1 MRSLIGI
8 AVAVMLGWGQRPE
21 FADAARKQKVMGLAG
36 EMDALFAKYFEQSQT
51 PGLVYGVVVDGEVV
65 HVQGWGV
72 SDVEKKT
79 PVGAETVFRI
89 ASMTKSFTALAILKL
104 RDAGKLSLED
114 PVVKWVPEFAGTK
127 LPTRDS
133 APVTVRQLL
142 THGAGFPEDNP
153 WGDRQLGIADRKM
166 GEWVDGGIPFSTP
179 PDTAFEY
186 SNYGFGLLGR
196 IVAKVSGRSYESYL
210 EQEILKPLGLKS
222 ATLEAGKA
230 PAGRRAVGYGRRD
243 GKYFEIASLPH
254 GAFGAMGGLLID
266 ARDLGKYVAYQLS
279 AEPARDE
286 AEAGPVKRSSLR
298 EMQRVWRMSGMRA
311 SREGATARGYGY
323 GLGVSQT
330 CEFERVVSHGG
341 GLPGFGSY
349 MMWLPQRGVGMFA
362 MANLTYSGPSAP
374 MMEALLLLE
383 KKGAIPARRLAAS
396 PVLESTRKSLL
407 QLWDKWDDK
416 LMDKLA
422 ADNLYLDEP
431 RERIAA
437 RFAELRGKY
446 TGCRA
451 DAPLEPENWLRGEFR
466 IDCEQGPVK
475 VEFTLAPTKP
485 PLVQY
490 LRLFDGEAA
499 KAGHSN
505 RSCAGL

>member
-1 MRSLIGI
+1 MKSLLLMI
-8 AVAVMLGWGQRPE
+8 VAMGLAGQTPE
-21 FADAARKQKVMGLAG
+21 FTEGGRKQKVLALTG
-36 EMDALFAKYFEQSQT
+36 EMDAVFARYFEQRQA

-65 HVQGWGV
+65 HIKGWGV

-89 ASMTKSFTALAILKL
+89 ASMTKSFTALAVLKL

-114 PVVKWVPEFAGTK
+114 AVVKWVPEFAGTK
-127 LPTRDS
+127 LPTKDS

-166 GEWVDGGIPFSTP
+166 SEWVDAGIPFSTP
-179 PDTAFEY
+179 PDTAYEY
-186 SNYGFGLLGR
+186 SNYGFALLGK
-196 IVAKVSGRSYESYL
+196 IVAKASGRSYESYL
-210 EQEILKPLGLKS
+210 EQEILKPLGLSS
-222 ATLEAGKA
+222 ATLEPGKA
-230 PAGRRAVGYGRRD
+230 PAAKRAVGYGRRD

-286 AEAGPVKRSSLR
+286 ADRGPVKRSSLR
-298 EMQRVWRMSGMRA
+298 EMQRVWRTSGMQ
-311 SREGATARGYGY
+311 ATKENVVARGYGY
-323 GLGVSQT
+323 GLAVSQT
-330 CEFERVVSHGG
+330 CVFERVVAHGG

-349 MMWLPQRGVGMFA
+349 MMWLPERGVGMFA
-362 MANLTYSGPSAP
+362 MVNLTYSGPSGP
-374 MMEALLLLE
+374 MMEALRLLE
-383 KKGAIPARRLAAS
+383 ARGAIPARKW
-396 PVLESTRKSLL
+396 PVTPALELTRKGLL
-407 QLWDKWDDK
+407 QLWEKWDDQV
-416 LMDKLA
+416 MDRLA

-446 TGCRA
+446 TGCKA
-451 DAPLEPENWLRGEFR
+451 EAPLAPENWLRGEFR
-466 IDCEQGPVK
+466 LDCAQGVVK

-485 PLVQY
+485 PLVQF
-490 LRLFDGEAA
+490 LRLAEGEAA
-499 KAGHSN
+499 RAGRSN
-505 RSCAGL
+505 RSCAGW